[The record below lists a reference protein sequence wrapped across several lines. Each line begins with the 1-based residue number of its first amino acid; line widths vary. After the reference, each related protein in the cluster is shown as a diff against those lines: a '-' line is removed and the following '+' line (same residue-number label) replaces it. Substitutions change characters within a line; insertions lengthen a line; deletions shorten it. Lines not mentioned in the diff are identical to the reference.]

1 MPSHCLLSFSLR
13 NNIPSGGVQI
23 HGINDGIRIRLG
35 IFIQFLG
42 EGGVIDVAIEPLLQQ
57 LVALLTEILNK
68 LDNPVPAIVQMLGD
82 KGLIKQ
88 LEKYY
93 KNKKNGNIN
102 G

>member
-1 MPSHCLLSFSLR
+1 MPSYAPYGAAT
-13 NNIPSGGVQI
+13 ITTDP
-23 HGINDGIRIRLG
+23 
-35 IFIQFLG
+35 
-42 EGGVIDVAIEPLLQQ
+42 Q